1 MNLSS
6 PGYLFMFQIP
16 SLLKLKHLPSV
27 IFAGIDSPEDVLSYT
42 YQELF
47 QTGGFVVSDD
57 RILETLTLG
66 LSLIFLSYLVKSIS
80 PCPVIQILFHQ
91 KEISINSICHRLLR
105 A

>member
-57 RILETLTLG
+57 RILETLTLVQ
-66 LSLIFLSYLVKSIS
+66 L
-80 PCPVIQILFHQ
+80 
-91 KEISINSICHRLLR
+91 KEIIKILEKLNENGRWKWLLHYR
-105 A
+105 ETKKLKEDV